1 MGRVAERKLNDFAQQ
16 SRKLLLYSHLV
27 VGRRTMHHG
36 LSHDRA
42 FLPRRRRRRSKRIMA
57 KNQMLQEGAE
67 MLNCSKFYR
76 NREIETWLGCPIT
89 K

>member
-57 KNQMLQEGAE
+57 KTTGCKKGLK
-67 MLNCSKFYR
+67 CSTAQNFT
-76 NREIETWLGCPIT
+76 EIEKSKPG
-89 K
+89 